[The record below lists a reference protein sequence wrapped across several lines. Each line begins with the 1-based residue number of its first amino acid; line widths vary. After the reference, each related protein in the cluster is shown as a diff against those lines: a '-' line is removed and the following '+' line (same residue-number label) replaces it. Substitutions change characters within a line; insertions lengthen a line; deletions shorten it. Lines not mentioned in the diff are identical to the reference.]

1 MDTLSAEST
10 PTAATIRRSGRISK
24 EVPIILAGSDAAGQH
39 FSERTRTL
47 LLSLHG
53 ASLLCHR
60 KLIPEQE
67 LYLTLVSDRREIEIR
82 ICGQIGQR
90 EDGYIYGVAF
100 TDPEIDFWKVEF
112 PPAEAA
118 PSNVIPL
125 TLECTGCRRHA
136 IVQFDATEMDVYAVN
151 DGILRYCSRC
161 VLSTIWRISTKPAV
175 DAPQAF
181 YVPPAAV
188 EQSRAEP
195 QVVTPIAKTNR
206 RSERRMSA
214 RCKACIRASGWA
226 EEVVPCDD
234 LSRGGFSFQ
243 SKRRY
248 PMEIVIEAAVP
259 YTPGAVG
266 IFVPAQIMN
275 VAELGAGELFRYGA
289 AYMRS
294 PKR

>member
-1 MDTLSAEST
+1 MDILSAEST
-10 PTAATIRRSGRISK
+10 PTAVTIRRSGRICK
-24 EVPIILAGSDAAGQH
+24 EVPIILSGSDAAGQH

-53 ASLLCHR
+53 ASLICHR

-67 LYLTLVSDRREIEIR
+67 LYLTLISDRREIDVR
-82 ICGQIGQR
+82 VCGQIGQR
-90 EDGYIYGVAF
+90 EDGHIYGVAF

-118 PSNVIPL
+118 PSDVIPL
-125 TLECTGCRRHA
+125 TLECTGCRRRA
-136 IVQFDATEMDVYAVN
+136 MVQFDATEMDVYAVN

-175 DAPQAF
+175 D
-181 YVPPAAV
+181 VPPASYVPSTTA
-188 EQSRAEP
+188 EQSLGVP
-195 QVVTPIAKTNR
+195 QPVAPVAKTNR

-214 RCKACIRASGWA
+214 KCKACIRASGWA

-275 VAELGAGELFRYGA
+275 VAELDAGKLIRYGV